1 MKPKRLRLALA
12 AAATAGLFL
21 APAAGGGSAEFDPL
35 LDGAPLCAA
44 PAGGPPALLRHLV
57 LAAAETAPFQ
67 PAPPRPALGEAPV
80 LYANLGTLSFKAGTR
95 NARAQAWFDQ
105 GIRLAFAFNHAEAQ
119 RAFREAQKEDPRCAL
134 CFWGEALVLGPNI
147 NVPMMPEASGPAL
160 AALAKAVELE
170 ASAPA
175 RDRFL
180 IEALAKRYS
189 ADPKAERAALDAA
202 YADAMAAVAQR
213 YPGDDTIL
221 TLYAEAMMDTQPWDY
236 WEAGGA
242 KPKGRGAAIVATLEQ
257 VLERNPRH
265 PGAIHLYIHAVEAST
280 QPGKALPYANR
291 LPALMPGAGH
301 LVHMPA
307 HIYYRVGMYR
317 ESLAI
322 NKRAMAADE
331 AYFRTSPSDPL
342 YKAAYYPH
350 NIHFLMVSAQMG
362 GDGTAAIA
370 AAAKLDAAMPAEV
383 VAQFAIMQP
392 VKAAPYTTHA
402 QFAAP
407 DASRCRRR
415 PRTSRWLR
423 RSTATRA
430 RSRSRRRR
438 TSRRRAPRSKRSRA
452 SAATRTG
459 SRSPSGA
466 CPRRRSSRPR
476 ASSRPAA
483 SPTPPATST
492 APRRPTRT
500 RSSSRTRSRT
510 RSRRTGTTRCDSRWA
525 RCGCG
530 RAGSTRRRR
539 RSASR
544 SRACATT
551 AGRSPGSRPRTSARA
566 TRRRR
571 ARRSA
576 RTRRRGSATRRD
588 LRWTGCSGQSGARMC
603 ALTRRARSAR
613 LADAWRR
620 AAATVIEPGTST
632 CEL

>member
-147 NVPMMPEASGPAL
+147 NVPMLPEASGPAL

-407 DASRCRRR
+407 DAI
-415 PRTSRWLR
+415 L
-423 RSTATRA
+423 AL
-430 RSRSRRRR
+430 
-438 TSRRRAPRSKRSRA
+438 
-452 SAATRTG
+452 
-459 SRSPSGA
+459 
-466 CPRRRSSRPR
+466 
-476 ASSRPAA
+476 PA
-483 SPTPPATST
+483 PPANL
-492 APRRPTRT
+492 ALVAALHRY
-500 RSSSRTRSRT
+500 
-510 RSRRTGTTRCDSRWA
+510 
-525 RCGCG
+525 
-530 RAGSTRRRR
+530 
-539 RSASR
+539 
-544 SRACATT
+544 
-551 AGRSPGSRPRTSARA
+551 ARA
-566 TRRRR
+566 VAFAQKKDVAAAR
-571 ARRSA
+571 AEIDAIA
-576 RTRRRGSATRRD
+576 RIGRDADWKPFAEWGVPAKEIVETARVVAT
-588 LRWTGCSGQSGARMC
+588 G
-603 ALTRRARSAR
+603 R
-613 LADAWRR
+613 LADATGDLDGAAKAYEDAIFIEDSLPYTEPPYWYYPVRQSLGAVR
-620 AAATVIEPGTST
+620 LRQGRLDEAEKAFRESLARVRNNGWALAGLAATYKRKGDAPAARATQRAYAAAWFGDAKGPA
-632 CEL
+632 LDRL